1 MLLKIETGNN
11 VIFSD
16 SREGGITVLH
26 VAKMDGPEV
35 DSINNPEYEDPGKS
49 HGNQRNASLASNP
62 VYSLAKPNIREG
74 ELNVL
79 HEAKMDRPEKDSTDI
94 PEYED
99 PVKGHGNQRNALTSN
114 PVYSL
119 AKPLPDY
126 ELLSEASTV
135 TSGETVAMEAG
146 SIKTSGYEELGTVSG
161 TPSQKGY
168 EFVDAIQEGPHEYEM
183 VSEIAKSKEK
193 KRTPYEG
200 LIKG

>member
-1 MLLKIETGNN
+1 MLHE
-11 VIFSD
+11 
-16 SREGGITVLH
+16 
-26 VAKMDGPEV
+26 AKMDGPEV

-49 HGNQRNASLASNP
+49 HGNQRNAPLASNP

-74 ELNVL
+74 ELTVL

-94 PEYED
+94 QEYED
-99 PVKGHGNQRNALTSN
+99 PGKGHGNQRNALTSN

>member
-1 MLLKIETGNN
+1 MLHE
-11 VIFSD
+11 
-16 SREGGITVLH
+16 
-26 VAKMDGPEV
+26 AKMERPEK
-35 DSINNPEYEDPGKS
+35 DSTDIPEYEDPGKS
-49 HGNQRNASLASNP
+49 NDNQRNASLASNP

-74 ELNVL
+74 ELTML
-79 HEAKMDRPEKDSTDI
+79 HEAKMERPEKDSTDI

-99 PVKGHGNQRNALTSN
+99 PGKSHGNQRNASLVSN